1 MEKVKVLI
9 VEDEVFIARDLEMN
23 LVQMGY
29 TVLSLVPT
37 GELAIQKI
45 EEERPDIVLID
56 IVLQGDMD
64 GIETAEIIQTKFDI
78 PVIYLTAHR
87 EKKLFERAKKTEPF
101 GYINKPFR
109 NEELHNIIEL
119 SLYKFGAEG
128 ERKKLLRKLEDE
140 IAGRKSVER
149 ALRDSEKNYYN
160 LIDTAQDAIISFN
173 EGGIINI
180 WNHSAERIFGYSRSE
195 IIGKPV
201 INIISEKHREE
212 FQEEL
217 KRFSDSDETRVI
229 GKMVE
234 VTGTTK
240 DGNEIFTEI
249 SLAARMI
256 EKGQIYFTA
265 IVRDITR
272 RKKMEL
278 ELLKFQKLESLG
290 ILAGGIAHDFN
301 NYLTSVFGNIAL
313 AKIAHNKGADVYD
326 TLMELEKV
334 SLLMRNLT
342 LQLLTFSKGGA
353 PLLELTPIKDVICET
368 VSFSLRGT
376 KTAAEINIEDNLR
389 PVKIDTGQISQVIN
403 NMVINGDQAMPEGGV
418 ISVKAENITIE
429 NDEIPKLSV
438 GEYVRI
444 SIKDQGPGIDNEHM
458 QKIFDPFFTTKQ
470 MGSGLGLATCYSIV
484 EKHGGHIGVE
494 SYPGRGS
501 TFHIYIPVYQE
512 KTRLKNV
519 VKESGSGGEKEDL
532 GRRKNRVM
540 IMDDDESIRDTTGAL
555 LGKMGYDVRVAKD
568 GSEAIKLYLEAKESG
583 MPFDAVIL
591 DLTVTGGMG
600 GKDTVRKLLEI
611 DPNVKAIVSS
621 GYSHNPIISQ
631 YREYGF
637 VGVMP
642 KPYDFQEL
650 KDVLHNVILGID

>member
-119 SLYKFGAEG
+119 SLHKFRAEG

-326 TLMELEKV
+326 KLMELEKV

-532 GRRKNRVM
+532 GRRKNGVM

-642 KPYDFQEL
+642 KPYDFQKL